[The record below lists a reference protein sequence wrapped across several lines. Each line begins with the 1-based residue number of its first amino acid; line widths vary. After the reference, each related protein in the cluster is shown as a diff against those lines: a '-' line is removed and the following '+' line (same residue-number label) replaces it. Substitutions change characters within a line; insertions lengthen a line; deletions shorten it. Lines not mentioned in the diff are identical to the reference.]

1 MLTNSICD
9 NWTEPKIW
17 VVKKKTTKSELMI
30 KINYL
35 KSQTI
40 SFSLFD
46 YLFLIIFL
54 SVLLGSMY
62 AIVMVVIK

>member
-1 MLTNSICD
+1 MSSG
-9 NWTEPKIW
+9 
-17 VVKKKTTKSELMI
+17 KKTTKSELMI